1 MVRKEGSG
9 KMLNTKS
16 SSPGQLGHL
25 ASVNMKALLILGLL
39 VLSVAVQGKK
49 FEKCELARTLK
60 KFGLAGY
67 KGVSLANWM
76 CLAYGE
82 SHYNTQAINYNPGS
96 KSTDYGIFQIN
107 SKWWCNDGKTPKAVN
122 GCGVS
127 CSALLKDDITQAVAC
142 AKKIVSQQ
150 GITAWV
156 AWKNN
161 CQNRDLT
168 SYVKGCR
175 V

>member
-1 MVRKEGSG
+1 MLPKAHLTSHSRMSVSSCSAASCNSGVLTEDECKSFYPTILDIYEG
-9 KMLNTKS
+9 
-16 SSPGQLGHL
+16 
-25 ASVNMKALLILGLL
+25 
-39 VLSVAVQGKK
+39 
-49 FEKCELARTLK
+49 
-60 KFGLAGY
+60 
-67 KGVSLANWM
+67 M

-82 SHYNTQAINYNPGS
+82 SRYNTQAINYNPGS

-161 CQNRDLT
+161 CQNRDVT